1 VTGGIPLFATS
12 HHGNRYKNSR
22 KKTNQTRTLSDK
34 CIAGVC
40 VCVWTSILF
49 YFFIFFLP
57 WENGNTAVL
66 LQWLRF
72 ASVCICVV
80 YWISLP
86 PPLSPFSIWR
96 VCSVS
101 FHTGYNTDAE
111 RNEERF
117 AAAAERLANADGCA
131 SIYSLVA
138 TNCFLLSNPPM
149 PALYGI

>member
-1 VTGGIPLFATS
+1 MVTRLCCYSDYGLPVFVFVWFTEYLF
-12 HHGNRYKNSR
+12 
-22 KKTNQTRTLSDK
+22 
-34 CIAGVC
+34 
-40 VCVWTSILF
+40 
-49 YFFIFFLP
+49 
-57 WENGNTAVL
+57 
-66 LQWLRF
+66 
-72 ASVCICVV
+72 
-80 YWISLP
+80 P
-86 PPLSPFSIWR
+86 PPLFPFSIWR